1 LSDADIS
8 VIIFNI
14 KHFKTNMKKILK
26 KKINPVWISLFGIAL
41 ILLAQMS
48 ISLMS
53 EDARDNKVALV
64 LLSLGLLVLLAMPI
78 YLVLKIIYINIKK

>member
-1 LSDADIS
+1 
-8 VIIFNI
+8 
-14 KHFKTNMKKILK
+14 MKKILK